1 MPKTIEKI
9 LLLCVDFL
17 MVNLAFFGLVNLRE
31 TLDLFISGTLP
42 MLVQLSFILYLYWLI
57 IFVFFGLYRSW
68 YTQSRFDELVTV
80 LKTIMFGCFMIFI
93 MTIEPERDL
102 SNPPTVGRMLIFS
115 YFALLV
121 LCVGGGR
128 LILHTIQRKLLQAGI
143 GQRNA
148 VIIGWNKKAR
158 KMADRIAQYPALGYR
173 VVGFITPE
181 NEVPQE
187 KHKDLPVLGRLRD
200 LERLIPKHEIEQVIL
215 SLGRMPHKKVLG
227 IISQLEDL
235 PVSIKI
241 EPDLYSIVTGQART
255 QQIYGFPLIEIQ
267 PQLLPPWER
276 KTKRLMDVAV
286 SLFSL
291 LIMLPVFLL
300 LAILIKIDSSG
311 PVFFTQKRMGKNG
324 KIFKIYK
331 FRTMVKNAEKLTGPV
346 WAGQKDPRI
355 TRMGRFLRKTRLDEF
370 PQLINVLFGDMSL
383 VGPRPER
390 PYFVNRLKR
399 QFPFYTR
406 RLRVKPG
413 ITGWAQV
420 KGKYDTTIEEG
431 KEKLEYDLYYIENMS
446 LRMDI
451 RILLYTISVVLRFK
465 GQ

>member
-1 MPKTIEKI
+1 
-9 LLLCVDFL
+9 
-17 MVNLAFFGLVNLRE
+17 
-31 TLDLFISGTLP
+31 
-42 MLVQLSFILYLYWLI
+42 
-57 IFVFFGLYRSW
+57 
-68 YTQSRFDELVTV
+68 
-80 LKTIMFGCFMIFI
+80 
-93 MTIEPERDL
+93 
-102 SNPPTVGRMLIFS
+102 
-115 YFALLV
+115 
-121 LCVGGGR
+121 
-128 LILHTIQRKLLQAGI
+128 
-143 GQRNA
+143 
-148 VIIGWNKKAR
+148 
-158 KMADRIAQYPALGYR
+158 
-173 VVGFITPE
+173 
-181 NEVPQE
+181 
-187 KHKDLPVLGRLRD
+187 
-200 LERLIPKHEIEQVIL
+200 
-215 SLGRMPHKKVLG
+215 MPHKKVLG

-267 PQLLPPWER
+267 PQLLTPWER

-286 SLFSL
+286 SFFSL
-291 LIMLPVFLL
+291 LVMLPVFIVLG
-300 LAILIKIDSSG
+300 ILIKIDSSG

>member
-17 MVNLAFFGLVNLRE
+17 MVNLAFFGLINLRE

-42 MLVQLSFILYLYWLI
+42 MMMQLSLIIYLYWLI

-68 YTQSRFDELVTV
+68 YTQSRFDELITV
-80 LKTIMFGCFMIFI
+80 FKTISFGCFIIFV
-93 MTIEPERDL
+93 MTMEPERDL
-102 SNPPTVGRMLIFS
+102 ANPPTVGRMLIFS
-115 YFALLV
+115 YYALL
-121 LCVGGGR
+121 LICVGGGR
-128 LILHTIQRKLLQAGI
+128 LVLHTIQRKLLQAGI

-148 VIIGWNKKAR
+148 LIIGWNKKAR

-173 VVGFITPE
+173 IVGFITPE
-181 NEVPQE
+181 NEVPAE
-187 KHKDLPVLGRLRD
+187 KHRDLPVLGRLRD
-200 LERLIPKHEIEQVIL
+200 LERLIPRHNIEQTIL

-267 PQLLPPWER
+267 PQLLTPWER

-286 SLFSL
+286 SLISL
-291 LIMLPVFLL
+291 MIMLPVFIL
-300 LAILIKIDSSG
+300 LAILIKIDSLG

-331 FRTMVKNAEKLTGPV
+331 FRTMVKNAEKVTGPV

-370 PQLINVLFGDMSL
+370 PQLINVFFGDMSL

>member
-80 LKTIMFGCFMIFI
+80 LKTIMFGCFMIFV

-128 LILHTIQRKLLQAGI
+128 LILHTIQRKLLEAGI

-181 NEVPQE
+181 NEIPRE

-200 LERLIPKHEIEQVIL
+200 LEQLIPRHNIEQVIL

-267 PQLLPPWER
+267 PQLLTPWER

-286 SLFSL
+286 SFFSL
-291 LIMLPVFLL
+291 LVMLPVFIVLG
-300 LAILIKIDSSG
+300 ILIKIDSSG

>member
-1 MPKTIEKI
+1 
-9 LLLCVDFL
+9 

-68 YTQSRFDELVTV
+68 YTQSRFDELITV
-80 LKTIMFGCFMIFI
+80 FKTISFGCFIIFV
-93 MTIEPERDL
+93 MTMEPERDL
-102 SNPPTVGRMLIFS
+102 ANPPTVGRMLIFS
-115 YFALLV
+115 YYALL
-121 LCVGGGR
+121 LICVGGGR
-128 LILHTIQRKLLQAGI
+128 LVLHTIQRKLLQAGI

-148 VIIGWNKKAR
+148 LIIGWNKKAR

-173 VVGFITPE
+173 IVGFITPE
-181 NEVPQE
+181 NEVPEE
-187 KHKDLPVLGRLRD
+187 KHRDLPVLGRLRD
-200 LERLIPKHEIEQVIL
+200 LERLIPRHNIEQAIL

-276 KTKRLMDVAV
+276 KTKRLMDVTV

-291 LIMLPVFLL
+291 LIMLPVFILM
-300 LAILIKIDSSG
+300 AILIKIDSLG
-311 PVFFTQKRMGKNG
+311 PVFFSQKRMGKNG